1 MGSMI
6 KMREEQEQG
15 QLRSFTTGAVASSS
29 SGASGASGVGGEDTS
44 SMVKNFLMRVD
55 TEKQVQDYTSN
66 PNSNAAGLSAAV
78 TSSVMRQSASSPGL
92 SMNQDSDSGSPGLS
106 RLQRARL
113 ARQAQHASG
122 CV

>member
-1 MGSMI
+1 
-6 KMREEQEQG
+6 MREEQEQG

-29 SGASGASGVGGEDTS
+29 SGASGASGVGGVGGEDTS